1 MFALLALAAAAT
13 RPAADKP
20 VDLKADAERIAAAEL
35 KRFGAGYVSRIDH
48 QRHIV
53 YISALDAKHFRQTDK
68 LLTEFYDAYLKTAGG
83 TRLRWNLTILLPTAE
98 DYRELTAGRRAA
110 GFYRPAD
117 RKLVSIDRRYVLLH
131 EFTHALHHA
140 DMAAARQLHP
150 IWVREGIA
158 TLLESSRPGPTGLSA
173 VLDSRITSLQDA
185 IRSGKALPL
194 RRLMAMTD
202 KQFHARRKLCY
213 AQSRYV
219 MFYLHKRGLLA
230 QWYAACKG
238 TFAKDRTG
246 AAATEKVLGKPLE
259 AVEREWKAWV
269 MKLRWPWG
277 KRRFVTA
284 DLGLRM
290 RPAAGGV
297 KVVAIVRGSPA
308 ERAGRVKVGDI
319 IVEFNGRKVRTYADI
334 IEAIRAAGPMQTV
347 TIKLI
352 RDGREITVRQPLG
365 AARVR

>member
-1 MFALLALAAAAT
+1 MPARRCNVVRPALRFALQVPEGWTVRNLSGDVVLECVAPDEAAGA
-13 RPAADKP
+13 R
-20 VDLKADAERIAAAEL
+20 
-35 KRFGAGYVSRIDH
+35 GAGED
-48 QRHIV
+48 
-53 YISALDAKHFRQTDK
+53 
-68 LLTEFYDAYLKTAGG
+68 EGP
-83 TRLRWNLTILLPTAE
+83 PT
-98 DYRELTAGRRAA
+98 RRA
-110 GFYRPAD
+110 
-117 RKLVSIDRRYVLLH
+117 RRAVIQV
-131 EFTHALHHA
+131 
-140 DMAAARQLHP
+140 MVIP
-150 IWVREGIA
+150 REGIA

-269 MKLRWPWG
+269 MKLRWPCS
-277 KRRFVTA
+277 A
-284 DLGLRM
+284 
-290 RPAAGGV
+290 
-297 KVVAIVRGSPA
+297 SHS
-308 ERAGRVKVGDI
+308 
-319 IVEFNGRKVRTYADI
+319 RK
-334 IEAIRAAGPMQTV
+334 
-347 TIKLI
+347 
-352 RDGREITVRQPLG
+352 
-365 AARVR
+365 